1 MAVSRVPDDK
11 ANDKPD
17 NKVMRTISLYKL
29 FLRYLAVFCMTTVLL
44 LGVIVLSV
52 EAGFRSGFVLQ
63 ANYAERAVGEVRDRI
78 AQSKPFDRTLI
89 PFPCT
94 YILLDKKDGKIVES
108 DMDPEEIERARD
120 RIRALLNNTSQDAMH
135 QYVLIQRDD
144 TVCVVC
150 YDMYVHFASPVLDRW
165 LPKPELL
172 WLLVLLGL
180 FLLNAFVTAVR
191 FGRRL
196 NRELEPIV
204 EAVDRIACRELKPGG
219 SMTGIREFNAV
230 LHSIQ
235 DMEKAL
241 EQSLKEQWEMEQNR
255 RMQISAVAHDLK
267 IPLTV
272 VRGNVELLLEED
284 FSGGDR
290 ELLEGIRAGAGRIEQ
305 YTGLLSDAVRAESAE
320 HMADRLFAVEACVGE
335 IEQQAA
341 CLCRLKEIALTVR
354 KAEVPAM
361 FYGDRELIV
370 RAVSNILDNAVE
382 HSPVQGTIEFFVE
395 GCGSRLVFR
404 VTDSGTGFSDNAL
417 KYAAQQFYTECR
429 ERSGKHYGLGLF
441 IADRAAH
448 QHGGSLQIANRQD
461 GEGAVVTLTVVCVPD
476 DPGGIWQL

>member
-78 AQSKPFDRTLI
+78 AQSEPFDRTLI

-204 EAVDRIACRELKPGG
+204 EAVDRIACRELKPG
-219 SMTGIREFNAV
+219 AV
-230 LHSIQ
+230 
-235 DMEKAL
+235 
-241 EQSLKEQWEMEQNR
+241 
-255 RMQISAVAHDLK
+255 
-267 IPLTV
+267 
-272 VRGNVELLLEED
+272 
-284 FSGGDR
+284 
-290 ELLEGIRAGAGRIEQ
+290 
-305 YTGLLSDAVRAESAE
+305 
-320 HMADRLFAVEACVGE
+320 
-335 IEQQAA
+335 
-341 CLCRLKEIALTVR
+341 
-354 KAEVPAM
+354 
-361 FYGDRELIV
+361 
-370 RAVSNILDNAVE
+370 
-382 HSPVQGTIEFFVE
+382 
-395 GCGSRLVFR
+395 
-404 VTDSGTGFSDNAL
+404 
-417 KYAAQQFYTECR
+417 
-429 ERSGKHYGLGLF
+429 
-441 IADRAAH
+441 
-448 QHGGSLQIANRQD
+448 
-461 GEGAVVTLTVVCVPD
+461 
-476 DPGGIWQL
+476 